1 MMRIIGMLL
10 VAAVLAGCASY
21 SSGDRERM
29 GSLPQHYSQ
38 FDLKMAWEV
47 NPTENGTLVTGEVQ
61 NLRYAF
67 MEGIEVWVAVVEASG
82 KLGKSS
88 VSYIIP
94 TRLNQDEIAPFSVT
108 LPVRVEPG
116 TRLRFTYKY
125 RGSDGGDSD
134 GGGAGDWMQSFEAVV
149 PDR

>member
-1 MMRIIGMLL
+1 MMRKIGVLL
-10 VAAVLAGCASY
+10 VAAILTGCASY
-21 SSGDRERM
+21 ASVDNERM

-47 NPTENGTLVTGEVQ
+47 NLTENGTLVTGEVQ

-67 MEGIEVWVAVVEASG
+67 MEGIEIWVAVVEASG
-82 KLGKSS
+82 KVGKSS
-88 VSYIIP
+88 VSFIIP
-94 TRLNQDEIAPFSVT
+94 SRLDQDEIAPFSVK
-108 LPVRVEPG
+108 LPVRVAPG

-149 PDR
+149 PNR